1 MTSPKH
7 PLRRRVPVDLGAAH
21 RADLLEFARQ
31 IAAEAGRVVLPHFRN
46 QPATENKLGDG
57 DYDPVTVADRAAEEV
72 LRSRI
77 SESYPDH
84 GILGEEFGH
93 LEGSGLTWVL
103 DPIDG
108 TRAFISGFV
117 HWGMLVALDDGREP
131 IVGVMHQPF
140 LGETFSGDGCV
151 AHYQRA
157 GVVAE
162 ERRSMRTRACATLSE
177 AVIGTTHPDCFPDSA
192 DFRRFEALADRCRML
207 RYGGDCYG
215 YAMVAMGQLDLV
227 VETALNAYDIQAL
240 IPIVRGAGGV
250 ITSWDGGDPSLGGS
264 AIAAGDP
271 RVHEQALEIL
281 NG

>member
-1 MTSPKH
+1 MT
-7 PLRRRVPVDLGAAH
+7 
-21 RADLLEFARQ
+21 
-31 IAAEAGRVVLPHFRN
+31 PHFRN
-46 QPATENKLGDG
+46 APATENKLGDD
-57 DYDPVTVADRAAEEV
+57 DYDPVTVADRAAEEL
-72 LRSRI
+72 LRTRI
-77 SESYPDH
+77 EEAHPEH
-84 GILGEEFGH
+84 GIFGEEFGH
-93 LEGSGLTWVL
+93 REGNGLTWVL

-117 HWGMLVALDDGREP
+117 HWGMLVALYDGRVP
-131 IVGVMHQPF
+131 VLGVLHQPF
-140 LGETFSGDGCV
+140 LGETFSGDGESASYERV
-151 AHYQRA
+151 AGTVVGQRTLRA
-157 GVVAE
+157 
-162 ERRSMRTRACATLSE
+162 RSCASLAE
-177 AVIGTTHPDCFPDSA
+177 AVIGTTHPGCFPDPA

-264 AIAAGDP
+264 AIAAGDS

-281 NG
+281 NSDA